1 MNKRRILVV
10 DDDPR
15 LLKSFVRVLSSRFDV
30 VTAETAAPAM
40 VALSGDEVFSIV
52 ISDYKMPGMNGVDFL
67 SWVSRKSPDTVRIL
81 LTGYAELD
89 IAIRAVNEGNIFRL
103 LQKPCPPDALAK
115 AIMDGLRYFELAA
128 SKRELMEKTVQ
139 ESVGVLGSLIS
150 LVKPE
155 VYGRI
160 SRIRPHVRR
169 ICQELNP
176 PAVWEA
182 VTGANLSMIGFIVLP
197 GSIVEKDL
205 AGRSLGP
212 KDQALFD
219 AHPAFGAKF
228 IGKIPRMEEVAR
240 IIAYQEKRFDGGGVP
255 QDGLK
260 GEDIPFGAR
269 ALKICLDFDR
279 AVAGGRTYGEAL
291 NDLAGRESWYDPDV
305 FDVMFSMLGENPA
318 YCERKVYLHGLE
330 PGMIVVDD
338 IVAKRGEN
346 EIKLLA
352 AGQEIS
358 EMAIEYLER
367 FAANY
372 DIPQPIKVSDPVA
385 CSLLENPDAQA
396 PK

>member
-1 MNKRRILVV
+1 MNKHRILVV

-15 LLKSFVRVLSSRFDV
+15 LLKSFERALGARFDV
-30 VTAETAAPAM
+30 TTAETAAPAM
-40 VALSGDEVFSIV
+40 VILSGEETFSIV
-52 ISDYKMPGMNGVDFL
+52 ISDYKMPGMNGVEFL
-67 SWVSRKSPDTVRIL
+67 SWVSKKVPDTVRIL

-89 IAIRAVNEGNIFRL
+89 VAIQAVNEGNIFRL
-103 LQKPCPPDALAK
+103 LQKPCPPTVLAK
-115 AIMDGLRYFELAA
+115 AIMDGVRYFELAA

-139 ESVGVLGSLIS
+139 ESVGILGNLIS

-160 SRIRPHVRR
+160 SRIRPYVRH
-169 ICQELNP
+169 ICKEINP
-176 PAVWEA
+176 PALWEA
-182 VTGANLSMIGFIVLP
+182 VTGADLSMLGFVVLP
-197 GSIVEKDL
+197 ASIVEKDL
-205 AGRSLGP
+205 AGKALSP
-212 KDQALFD
+212 KEQAMFD
-219 AHPAFGAKF
+219 GHPEFGAKF
-228 IGKIPRMEEVAR
+228 IWKIPRMEEVAR

-255 QDGLK
+255 QDGIK
-260 GEDIPFGAR
+260 GEEIPFGAR
-269 ALKICLDFDR
+269 VLKICLDFDR

-291 NDLAGRESWYDPDV
+291 NDLASRESWYDPDV

-318 YCERKVYLHGLE
+318 YCERSVYLYGLE
-330 PGMIVVDD
+330 PGMIVVND
-338 IVAKRGEN
+338 IVARRGEH

-372 DIPQPIKVSDPVA
+372 DIPQPFKVSDPVA
-385 CSLLENPDAQA
+385 CALLEKGDVNA